1 VTGEV
6 LDQMSASARPLL
18 DEAVRRADEVFRTID
33 GGTPA
38 RRLFV
43 PGRIEVLGKHT
54 DYAGGQSLTCAV
66 ERGFAVSYSPRRDA
80 LVRIFDAQD
89 ARRAEFPV
97 SPDLAPPVGQWSN
110 YPMTVAR
117 RLARNFSTVTKG
129 ADIGFYS
136 NLSRAAGLSTSSALI
151 TAVFL
156 VLTEVNRLEHD
167 PRYVSEIGSRWRLA
181 GYLGSIENGKAFLTL
196 PGDQGVGTS
205 GGSQDHTAILLSEA
219 GLLAVYRYHPVA
231 RTRQLVLPEDLTF
244 VVASSGIAAA
254 KTGSAR
260 ERYNRAASL
269 VATLVQQ
276 WRDATGRDDATLA
289 EALESSSDAAERLRE
304 IAARASDPHERE
316 ALRVRLEHVLVEN
329 NEILPA
335 ALAALDA
342 HGVDDFGRLVDR
354 SQEAAERLLGNQ
366 VPETSALA
374 ALARTQGALAASAFG
389 AGFGGSVWA
398 LVETSRADAFLNT
411 WRRAYRARF
420 PKAAASSTFFVTRP
434 GPGAGSL
441 DLADGA

>member
-1 VTGEV
+1 
-6 LDQMSASARPLL
+6 M
-18 DEAVRRADEVFRTID
+18 
-33 GGTPA
+33 
-38 RRLFV
+38 
-43 PGRIEVLGKHT
+43 
-54 DYAGGQSLTCAV
+54 
-66 ERGFAVSYSPRRDA
+66 YSPRRDG

-89 ARRAEFPV
+89 ARRSEFPI

-117 RLARNFSTVTKG
+117 RLARNFSSVTKG

-136 NLSRAAGLSTSSALI
+136 NLPRAAGLSTSSALI

-156 VLTEVNRLEHD
+156 VLAEVNRLEGD
-167 PRYVSEIGSRWRLA
+167 PCYVTEIGSKWRLA
-181 GYLGSIENGKAFLTL
+181 GYLGSIENGKAYLTL

-219 GLLAVYRYHPVA
+219 GRLAVYHYYPVA
-231 RTRQLVLPEDLTF
+231 RTRQLALPEDLTF

-276 WRDATGRDDATLA
+276 WRDATGRDDATLG
-289 EALESSSDAAERLRE
+289 EALKSSPDAADRLRE
-304 IAARASDPHERE
+304 LAGRRLIRTS
-316 ALRVRLEHVLVEN
+316 VRRFECGFN
-329 NEILPA
+329 TSSSRTTEILPG

-342 HGVDDFGRLVDR
+342 HAFDDFGRLVDR

-374 ALARTQGALAASAFG
+374 ALARTQGALAARRLAR
-389 AGFGGSVWA
+389 GS
-398 LVETSRADAFLNT
+398 
-411 WRRAYRARF
+411 
-420 PKAAASSTFFVTRP
+420 AAACGRSSRRRGPTR
-434 GPGAGSL
+434 S
-441 DLADGA
+441 

>member
-1 VTGEV
+1 VG
-6 LDQMSASARPLL
+6 D
-18 DEAVRRADEVFRTID
+18 AVRRADDIFKTID
-33 GGTPA
+33 GGAPA
-38 RRLFV
+38 QRLFV

-54 DYAGGQSLTCAV
+54 DYAGGHSLTCAV
-66 ERGFAVSYSPRRDA
+66 ERGFAISYSPRRDG

-97 SPDLAPPVGQWSN
+97 SPDLTPPVGIWSN

-117 RLARNFSTVTKG
+117 RLARNFSSVTRG

-136 NLSRAAGLSTSSALI
+136 NLPRAAGLSTSSALI

-156 VLTEVNRLEHD
+156 VLADVNRLEQD
-167 PRYVSEIGSRWRLA
+167 PRYVAEVGSRWRLA
-181 GYLGSIENGKAFLTL
+181 GYLGSIENGKAFLNL

-219 GLLAVYRYHPVA
+219 GLLGVYRYHPVS
-231 RTRQLVLPEDLTF
+231 RTRQLALPDGLTF
-244 VVASSGIAAA
+244 VVGSSGIAAA

-269 VATLVQQ
+269 VATIVEL
-276 WRDATGRDDATLA
+276 WRHESGRDDVTLG
-289 EALESSSDAAERLRE
+289 EALASSPDAADRLRALTDHATE
-304 IAARASDPHERE
+304 SGERA
-316 ALRVRLEHVLVEN
+316 ALRSRLEHFLVEN
-329 NEILPA
+329 HEILPA
-335 ALAALDA
+335 ALTALDA
-342 HGVDDFGRLVDR
+342 NALDDFGRLVDR

-366 VPETSALA
+366 VPETSSLA
-374 ALARTQGALAASAFG
+374 ALARTNGALAASAFG

-398 LVETSRADAFLNT
+398 LIETSRAEAFLKA
-411 WRRAYRARF
+411 WRRAYRAVH
-420 PKAAASSTFFVTRP
+420 PKAAASSTFFITRP

-441 DLADGA
+441 R

>member
-1 VTGEV
+1 MTSEV
-6 LDQMSASARPLL
+6 LERLSSAARPLA
-18 DEAVRRADEVFRTID
+18 DEAVRRADDVFRTIE
-33 GGTPA
+33 GGAPS

-66 ERGFAVSYSPRRDA
+66 ERGFAVSYSPRHDGH
-80 LVRIFDAQD
+80 VRIFDSQD

-97 SPDLAPPVGQWSN
+97 SPDLQPPVGVWSN

-117 RLARNFSTVTKG
+117 RLARNFASVTRG

-136 NLSRAAGLSTSSALI
+136 NLPRAAGLSTSSALVI
-151 TAVFL
+151 AVFL
-156 VLTEVNRLEHD
+156 VLADVNDLEQD
-167 PRYVSEIGSRWRLA
+167 SRYVTEIGDRWHLA
-181 GYLGSIENGKAFLTL
+181 GYLGSIENGKAFLNL
-196 PGDQGVGTS
+196 SGDQGVGTS

-219 GLLAVYRYHPVA
+219 GLLGVYHYFPVA
-231 RTRQLVLPEDLTF
+231 RTRQLPLPADLTF

-269 VATLVQQ
+269 VATLLDR
-276 WRDATGRDDATLA
+276 WRMASGRDDISLGDALA
-289 EALESSSDAAERLRE
+289 SSPDAAEQLRDLADGSE
-304 IAARASDPHERE
+304 DPAERT
-316 ALRVRLEHVLVEN
+316 ALRSRLDHFLVESR
-329 NEILPA
+329 EILPM
-335 ALAALDA
+335 ALDA
-342 HGVDDFGRLVDR
+342 LHVGEFDTFGELVDR
-354 SQEAAERLLGNQ
+354 SQDAAERLLGNQ

-374 ALARTQGALAASAFG
+374 ALARRNGALAASAFG

-398 LVETSRADAFLNT
+398 LVETARADAFLKA
-411 WRRAYRARF
+411 WRRAYRAQH
-420 PKAAASSTFFVTRP
+420 PKAAASGAYFVTRP

-441 DLADGA
+441 D

>member
-1 VTGEV
+1 MTSEV
-6 LDQMSASARPLL
+6 LDRLSASARPLA

-66 ERGFAVSYSPRRDA
+66 ERGFAVSYSPRRDDR
-80 LVRIFDAQD
+80 VRIFDAHD
-89 ARRAEFPV
+89 ARHAEFPV
-97 SPDLAPPVGQWSN
+97 SPELAPPVGQWSN

-117 RLARNFSTVTKG
+117 RLARNFSTVGRG

-136 NLSRAAGLSTSSALI
+136 NLPRAAGLSTSSALV

-156 VLTEVNRLEHD
+156 VLAEVNRLAED
-167 PRYVSEIGSRWRLA
+167 PRYVAEIGSRWQLA
-181 GYLGSIENGKAFLTL
+181 GYLGSIENGKAFFNL

-219 GLLAVYRYHPVA
+219 GLLGVYQYHPVA
-231 RTRQLVLPEDLTF
+231 RTRQLALPDDLTF

-269 VATLVQQ
+269 VATLVES
-276 WRDATGRDDATLA
+276 WRRDTGRHDATLA
-289 EALESSSDAAERLRE
+289 DALASSPDAADRMRRLADQSPDPRER
-304 IAARASDPHERE
+304 A
-316 ALRVRLEHVLVEN
+316 ALRSRLEHFLVETT
-329 NEILPA
+329 EILPA

-342 HGVDDFGRLVDR
+342 RAVDDFGRLVDR

-366 VPETSALA
+366 VTETSALA
-374 ALARTQGALAASAFG
+374 ALARTNGALAASAFG

-398 LVETSRADAFLNT
+398 LVETARANAFLT
-411 WRRAYRARF
+411 AWRRAYRARH
-420 PKAAASSTFFVTRP
+420 PKPAASSTFFVTRP
-434 GPGAGSL
+434 GPGAGSF
-441 DLADGA
+441 G

>member
-1 VTGEV
+1 
-6 LDQMSASARPLL
+6 MSG
-18 DEAVRRADEVFRTID
+18 DVGDAVRRADDVFKTID

-54 DYAGGQSLTCAV
+54 DYAGGHSLTCAV
-66 ERGFAVSYSPRRDA
+66 ERGFAISYSPRRDG

-97 SPDLAPPVGQWSN
+97 SPDLTPPVGVWSN

-117 RLARNFSTVTKG
+117 RLARNFSSVTRG

-136 NLSRAAGLSTSSALI
+136 NLPRAAGLSTSSALI

-156 VLTEVNRLEHD
+156 VLADVNRLEQD
-167 PRYVSEIGSRWRLA
+167 PRYLAEVGSRWRLA
-181 GYLGSIENGKAFLTL
+181 GYLGSIENGKAFLNL

-205 GGSQDHTAILLSEA
+205 GGSQDHTAILVSEA
-219 GLLAVYRYHPVA
+219 GLLGVYRYHPVS
-231 RTRQLVLPEDLTF
+231 RTRQLVLPDGLTF
-244 VVASSGIAAA
+244 VVGSSGIAAA

-269 VATLVQQ
+269 VATIVEL
-276 WRDATGRDDATLA
+276 WRHESGRDDVTLG
-289 EALESSSDAAERLRE
+289 EALASGPDAADRLR
-304 IAARASDPHERE
+304 ALTDRAPDSGERA
-316 ALRVRLEHVLVEN
+316 ALRSRLEHFLVEN
-329 NEILPA
+329 HEILPA
-335 ALAALDA
+335 ALTALDA
-342 HGVDDFGRLVDR
+342 NALDDFGRLVDR

-366 VPETSALA
+366 VPETSSLA
-374 ALARTQGALAASAFG
+374 ALARTNGALAASAFG

-398 LVETSRADAFLNT
+398 LLETSRAEAFLKA
-411 WRRAYRARF
+411 WRRAYRAVH
-420 PKAAASSTFFVTRP
+420 PKAAASSTFFITRP

-441 DLADGA
+441 D